1 MNNYNAD
8 SIKILSDL
16 DHIRKRS
23 EMYISDN
30 GCSHLLQE
38 IMEYKKNTTKFREI

>member
-38 IMEYKKNTTKFREI
+38 IMEYKNITKFREI